1 MKKKYIAPECEAYTL
16 HAILPLAASQEN
28 VALSNEYS
36 DEGGF
41 SKQWSGSIFDGEKPF
56 EQ

>member
-41 SKQWSGSIFDGEKPF
+41 SKQWSGSIFDDEKPF